1 MSYLRLESG
10 GRLLQQN
17 GYGILLETGAP
28 VSIDQLPIGHSRWP
42 HKELQQGLSRQER
55 EKIRRMDER
64 RRKRWANEP
73 EIEPEE
79 PLPEIPS
86 TEPLYVATEKSIED
100 LVANPLDK
108 LAKSLLSTHARTH
121 AELERQ
127 ALLEEDHRVRHQ
139 IAPAFHEFLRL
150 SRERH
155 GDREDRVELEA
166 QTLLEQ
172 LNRVLRRP
180 RRLKR
185 SESGAV
191 QGIE

>member
-10 GRLLQQN
+10 GKLLQEN
-17 GYGILLETGAP
+17 GFGILLETGFTY
-28 VSIDQLPIGHSRWP
+28 SLDQLPIGHSRWP

-55 EKIRRMDER
+55 EKIRRLDER

-73 EIEPEE
+73 EPEE

-86 TEPLYVATEKSIED
+86 TEPLYVPAEKGIRE
-100 LVANPLDK
+100 LVANPLDE
-108 LAKSLLSTHARTH
+108 LANSLLSTHSKTH

-139 IAPAFHEFLRL
+139 IAPTFQEFVRL

-155 GDREDRVELEA
+155 GTREDRIEAEA
-166 QTLLEQ
+166 QALLEQ
-172 LNRVLRRP
+172 LNRFLRRP